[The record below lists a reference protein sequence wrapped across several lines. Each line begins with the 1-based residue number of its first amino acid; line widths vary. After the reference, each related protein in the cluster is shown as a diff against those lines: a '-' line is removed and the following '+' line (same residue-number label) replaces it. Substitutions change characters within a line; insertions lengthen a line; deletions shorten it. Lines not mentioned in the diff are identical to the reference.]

1 MTTEALLALS
11 TRLAHDLTAWS
22 EEVTRRD
29 AISPEQLRALRAAAD
44 IIERAT
50 FTASP
55 AAAAADTV
63 SADPAS
69 TGSET
74 DDLPVPRTESE
85 LPEGPTPS

>member
-29 AISPEQLRALRAAAD
+29 AIAPEQLRVLREAAE

-50 FTASP
+50 VTASP
-55 AAAAADTV
+55 AAAIDAAHA
-63 SADPAS
+63 SATEP
-69 TGSET
+69 E
-74 DDLPVPRTESE
+74 DLPVPRTDSD

>member
-63 SADPAS
+63 SSGPEA
-69 TGSET
+69 

>member
-55 AAAAADTV
+55 AAATAD
-63 SADPAS
+63 SAS
-69 TGSET
+69 SGSEA

>member
-29 AISPEQLRALRAAAD
+29 AITSDQLRVLREAAD

-55 AAAAADTV
+55 GATTQGTASAAPEA
-63 SADPAS
+63 
-69 TGSET
+69 EE
-74 DDLPVPRTESE
+74 LPVPRTESE